1 MKPPWPC
8 VDVVLGIVSGPNL
21 NPLDPFE
28 ANVSRPA
35 NDSLLDSVFGP
46 MVHDAMM
53 SQQWRDRWQA
63 HIYISSWL
71 ALIGGFAWRMF
82 HQKIMGCG
90 SKLWLLTSKLIPND

>member
-63 HIYISSWL
+63 HIYTSAAGWHLL
-71 ALIGGFAWRMF
+71 AVSHGGCS
-82 HQKIMGCG
+82 K
-90 SKLWLLTSKLIPND
+90 KLWDADQNYGCSHQN